1 MQPGKAK
8 RVLRLKRDGFRTRA
22 IAEKVGERYGEVL
35 KVIRAGGY
43 PPRPPTAKEKQRRRK
58 RLPRDETDTNRT

>member
-8 RVLRLKRDGFRTRA
+8 RVLRLKRDGFRLRA

-35 KVIRAGGY
+35 QVVRAAGH
-43 PPRPPTAKEKQRRRK
+43 PPRPRTLKEQQRK
-58 RLPRDETDTNRT
+58 RKRRPRDGQAT